1 MTEMSYSRRLSGL
14 AQNHPDAPMLTMA
27 YGVGEPT
34 ETLTWGE
41 VEARSNRLAH
51 ALKGAGITRGD
62 YITIALPNGFDF
74 VMGCIA
80 AWKIGATPQP
90 VSARLP
96 SAEMD
101 AIVELAGSR
110 AVLGVVADRY
120 PGRLCVPVG
129 EALDANYPETPI
141 EEDYISPA
149 WKAPTSGGSTGRPKL
164 IVSSDPSLFD
174 PDELGF
180 IETLGFR
187 PGGTTLVP
195 GPLYHNG
202 PFIWTFSQLLLD
214 GHVVMLRRF
223 EASATIAALAL
234 FKAEVVY
241 LVPTMMSRIWKLP
254 IDERTCFDLSALEK
268 AWHLAA
274 PCPEWLKRA
283 WIDWLGAERVWELY
297 GGTEA
302 QSATV
307 ISGEQWL
314 ERPGSVGQAAT
325 GELRIMDDDG
335 AILPA
340 GVTGEVYMRP
350 EPGRSTYFYK
360 GAEPRRT
367 ADGWESLGDMGY
379 LDEDGFLFLADRRS
393 DMILTG
399 GANVYPAEI
408 EAAIDAHPLVSSSAV
423 IGMPDEDLGQRVH
436 AIVQAASI
444 GEVELSE
451 HLADQLV
458 RYKIPR
464 TFEFVDT
471 PLRDD
476 AGKVRRSAL
485 LADRL
490 R

>member
-1 MTEMSYSRRLSGL
+1 
-14 AQNHPDAPMLTMA
+14 
-27 YGVGEPT
+27 
-34 ETLTWGE
+34 
-41 VEARSNRLAH
+41 
-51 ALKGAGITRGD
+51 
-62 YITIALPNGFDF
+62 
-74 VMGCIA
+74 
-80 AWKIGATPQP
+80 
-90 VSARLP
+90 
-96 SAEMD
+96 
-101 AIVELAGSR
+101 
-110 AVLGVVADRY
+110 
-120 PGRLCVPVG
+120 
-129 EALDANYPETPI
+129 
-141 EEDYISPA
+141 
-149 WKAPTSGGSTGRPKL
+149 
-164 IVSSDPSLFD
+164 
-174 PDELGF
+174 
-180 IETLGFR
+180 
-187 PGGTTLVP
+187 
-195 GPLYHNG
+195 
-202 PFIWTFSQLLLD
+202 
-214 GHVVMLRRF
+214 
-223 EASATIAALAL
+223 
-234 FKAEVVY
+234 
-241 LVPTMMSRIWKLP
+241 
-254 IDERTCFDLSALEK
+254 
-268 AWHLAA
+268 
-274 PCPEWLKRA
+274 
-283 WIDWLGAERVWELY
+283 LY